1 MPLPASIIYLWA
13 AGMKSILVKTG
24 KYRPELVKKSSVKPD
39 AVVDSI
45 SELFN
50 II

>member
-1 MPLPASIIYLWA
+1 
-13 AGMKSILVKTG
+13 MKSILVKTG

-45 SELFN
+45 RELLEK
-50 II
+50 IA